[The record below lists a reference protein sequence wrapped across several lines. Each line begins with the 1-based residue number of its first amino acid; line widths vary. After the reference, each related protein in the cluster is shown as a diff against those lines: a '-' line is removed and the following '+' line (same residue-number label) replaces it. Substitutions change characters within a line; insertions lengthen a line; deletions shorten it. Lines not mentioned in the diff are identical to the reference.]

1 MAFVSFPV
9 LFETKHEAIQP
20 NDVFF
25 WHVDRP
31 SCSAT
36 GFGIWDILEAISL
49 DPSTDEVKKTYRQ
62 ASLCK
67 RRSRMS

>member
-1 MAFVSFPV
+1 M

-20 NDVFF
+20 DDEFF

-31 SCSAT
+31 SRFAI
-36 GFGIWDILEAISL
+36 GFGIWDLLEAISL
-49 DPSTDEVKKTYRQ
+49 NLSTDEVKKTCRQ